1 MKKDYTNEQKNAHK
15 MLLEICLAGIRE
27 NYDEIDKFL
36 VENTIDWGE
45 FIKQV
50 IKHKIMPI
58 AYFELSKCT
67 QYEKKVP
74 FFIREFMV
82 ENYRINRQKVEIYY
96 KYLTELVSILENN
109 NISYVVVK
117 GLVFDQLLYCG
128 QKIKIIS
135 DIDILIDSKSYE
147 KTNSI
152 LGQHYITGTY
162 DCLNNEIVPMTRE
175 KEIFFRVTRDHLPEH
190 MVLTNNQV
198 CPFVKIDVSI
208 NNDWKEKGYVLPLLS
223 GSKNIDK
230 FDLEFNNIKVK
241 TLKTEYHFL
250 YAILHLHRHAWSYRF
265 IERNISVRL
274 SMFMDIAILW
284 LKNKK
289 ELQEKFVKL
298 LVDEAMLEKVSW
310 VLYYTDRLWNLDIIA
325 SLNLTVNRNA
335 LNKAYSRSGSYMSWN
350 GGIEQRLWS
359 DNERL
364 LFEEETKDGSIL

>member
-1 MKKDYTNEQKNAHK
+1 
-15 MLLEICLAGIRE
+15 
-27 NYDEIDKFL
+27 
-36 VENTIDWGE
+36 
-45 FIKQV
+45 
-50 IKHKIMPI
+50 
-58 AYFELSKCT
+58 
-67 QYEKKVP
+67 
-74 FFIREFMV
+74 
-82 ENYRINRQKVEIYY
+82 
-96 KYLTELVSILENN
+96 
-109 NISYVVVK
+109 
-117 GLVFDQLLYCG
+117 
-128 QKIKIIS
+128 
-135 DIDILIDSKSYE
+135 
-147 KTNSI
+147 
-152 LGQHYITGTY
+152 
-162 DCLNNEIVPMTRE
+162 MTRE